1 MKVIPFCL
9 LKDDEPN
16 TAIEDTSQEEKDLEA
31 LEKLL
36 PYICNDISILI
47 ARPFRFY
54 WDVLHQ
60 SAGTDCK
67 SEIYMSPYL
76 FLKGGEE
83 IGFGSAYHECGHILY
98 SGYGCDI
105 LQDAF
110 RQGGETRKC
119 IMNLMLDRKDDKRL
133 AKHAPG
139 FAETL
144 WKRLLYISTLA
155 YREKMKV
162 WVEKKYE
169 KDGDDKEKTLCFID
183 KLNPTLR
190 ERMKERLERKY
201 KQSYV
206 EKEKALSRILKSIK
220 PKDAFEDFFY
230 ACKWHKRPRMIKTFR
245 AMKYLSRKRLFEASY
260 QELLWIAERIHKII
274 GEMPEEQKAQAEKNF
289 QAFYLL
295 VLGIE
300 NGNQLPSR
308 GKSFYKKLSKILKN
322 YTARIRKSGIN
333 QCIKILQSHG
343 IVYPGPI
350 SVGVESRVPV
360 KKIAPNPRYAAEN
373 KSLLASVEHLVE
385 PLVRRLRRVD
395 TPSQFI
401 LHGREEGE
409 LDLTQTAR
417 IAVGLPGVY
426 QETVVERDIDAEIHL
441 AIDASGSMNDSKIE
455 NAKKIVS
462 VFSSAI
468 ESLHQFCAG
477 RVWAFSSVAIYDF
490 GEPNAQSGFV
500 TMRGEAGNSD
510 THMLKVVGTQ
520 LAKSRKR
527 RKVLIVIG
535 DDGPDSIELASR
547 LSHQLLARG
556 IITIHILVEVHGTPN
571 IYPIELIYDSI
582 EDCLEEFGDILEK
595 IITNLK

>member
-1 MKVIPFCL
+1 MNVIPFCL
-9 LKDDEPN
+9 LKDDEPDN
-16 TAIEDTSQEEKDLEA
+16 AIEDKSQEDKDLDV

-36 PYICNDISILI
+36 PYICNDISVLI
-47 ARPFRFY
+47 ARPFRFH
-54 WDVLHQ
+54 WDPLHR

-105 LQDAF
+105 LEDAF

-144 WKRLLYISTLA
+144 WKRLIYISTLT
-155 YREKMKV
+155 YREKMKA
-162 WVEKKYE
+162 WVEEKYKKE
-169 KDGDDKEKTLCFID
+169 SGDDKRTLLFVKKSHPALLEK
-183 KLNPTLR
+183 
-190 ERMKERLERKY
+190 MKKRLEK
-201 KQSYV
+201 KNKENTI
-206 EKEKALSRILKSIK
+206 EKEKVLVSILKSIK
-220 PKDAFEDFFY
+220 PKDAYEDFFY
-230 ACKWHKRPRMIKTFR
+230 ACKWHKRPRLPKTFK
-245 AMKYLSRKRLFEASY
+245 AMKYLTRKRLVNASY
-260 QELLWIAERIHKII
+260 LELLWIAERVHKII
-274 GEMPEEQKAQAEKNF
+274 GEMPEEQKVQSEKNF
-289 QAFYLL
+289 QVLYAL
-295 VLGIE
+295 VYGIE
-300 NGNQLPSR
+300 QGLQL
-308 GKSFYKKLSKILKN
+308 GKKESSFFKKLSRIFKN
-322 YTARIRKSGIN
+322 YTARIRKSSIS
-333 QCIKILQSHG
+333 QCLKILQSQG

-350 SVGVESRVPV
+350 SVGVESSVPV
-360 KKIAPNPRYAAEN
+360 KKVAPNSRYAEEN
-373 KSLLASVEHLVE
+373 KSILTSVEHLVE

-426 QETVVERDIDAEIHL
+426 QEIVVERDIDAEIHL
-441 AIDASGSMNDSKIE
+441 AIDASGSMVDSKIE

-468 ESLHQFCAG
+468 ESLHQFCVG

-500 TMRGEAGNSD
+500 TMQGEMGNSD
-510 THMLKVVGTQ
+510 THMLKVVGTH
-520 LAKSRKR
+520 LAKSQKR

-535 DDGPDSIELASR
+535 DDGPDSIEQAGR
-547 LSHQLLARG
+547 LSRQLMSRG
-556 IITIHILVEVHGTPN
+556 IIVIHILVEVHGTPN

-595 IITNLK
+595 IIKNLK